1 MVKQYPHFLFA
12 VIPCGESIQDE
23 NGDWSDSGAT
33 NVFIS
38 MCREETDGRGSEI
51 QVAGG
56 TFRRFTSL
64 VQLPKGAQRVED
76 GTSVFVADNADGS
89 GIRVT
94 GTALKFDDGQLHSRI
109 WV

>member
-94 GTALKFDDGQLHSRI
+94 GTVLKFDDGQLHSRI

>member
-1 MVKQYPHFLFA
+1 MVNQYPHFLFA
-12 VIPCGESIQDE
+12 VVPGGESTQDK
-23 NGDWSDSGAT
+23 NGNWSDSDTT

-64 VQLPKGAQRVED
+64 VQLPKGTQKVED

-94 GTALKFDDGQLHSRI
+94 GTALKFDAGQLHSRL